1 MNNKIAILVL
11 TSIIVAILGTAAV
24 LYQTTCDENY
34 IIIEQSDNN
43 GEYDRTYQN
52 LSEDQKDSFKKGL
65 NDSRV
70 SVEMKEWRSVRSVRY
85 KNNTYTIDKIV
96 NECGETSFLADIG
109 LVMVLFGLLGV
120 LIGYRR
126 MS

>member
-11 TSIIVAILGTAAV
+11 TSIIVTILGTAAV

-70 SVEMKEWRSVRSVRY
+70 SVEMKGWRGVRSVRY

-96 NECGETSFLADIG
+96 NECGETSFLVDIG